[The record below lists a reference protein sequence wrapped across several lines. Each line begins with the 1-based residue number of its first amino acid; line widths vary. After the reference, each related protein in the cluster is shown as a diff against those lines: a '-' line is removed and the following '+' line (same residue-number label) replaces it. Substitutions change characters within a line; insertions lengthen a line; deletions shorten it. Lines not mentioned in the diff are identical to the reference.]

1 MSYYNQIK
9 NCLCGNYTGGAKEA
23 NSVIDTIKN
32 NKKEIMKEYEDIR
45 NLSQDELISK
55 IIALEALQTEQNK
68 KLEKALDEKRKAN
81 RALEGALA
89 EKKGELM
96 IRKDIEVFNLLNLY
110 RFFNKYDEGLLYHP
124 DEDKRKKDEEGN
136 FIIDKAL
143 YEFDPLFSAFDKNID
158 NYRPH
163 QQRFIKDWSVSAQEL
178 VIMYYGVGTGKTLIA
193 ITAAEEYVRLNIKS
207 YVYFLMPSSL
217 ILNTILEMFKFGID
231 PTIKDD
237 EGNNIYNF
245 ISYAQLLRTKY
256 DFKDNSLLIVD
267 EIHNL
272 RNLYTQEINIKVSAR
287 KWKPSGNYSLVG
299 SVLAEQLLDNS
310 HNFIRKIFMTGTL
323 FVNSSKDLEPIISIG
338 YNKRPLL
345 KLDKDEYNTIMTNE
359 DAFKDYYEGLV
370 SFYRISGDEKKRM
383 PSVFYYFEMI
393 NMPPATNTE
402 KKAKDPYF
410 INSRT
415 EGAEEKIMWI
425 IQFLK
430 QHAGEKTLIF
440 AQFIDRSLRPL
451 TKTLEYMNMDFVIIT
466 GELSQEEKMEAV
478 GRYNRDE
485 VKILLFS
492 LAIKEGISFKETDN
506 FIVYNPYWNYAIL
519 EQVIARGIRLNSHKK
534 GFKSMINVYLLCVAD
549 NKNKTPDK
557 HFYNNPIEW
566 GEMAKE
572 IMDKD
577 IKTLKFEKNEKGEL
591 KTPFH
596 YNFGSRDIDLYNRM
610 FNKQAEINDFEGRIF
625 KLPSFEEVNN
635 NENSEF
641 IKIYNEAL
649 LDYQRANGKLPTN
662 KQMIELKRNLYREFY
677 QGVVSET
684 NNKIKRFTDDTNYK
698 TSRNPDLQDI
708 ADFTNYPDLEDEIRK
723 LLSKDAPLDKI
734 FEKFGI
740 DKTMITTFQANFTP
754 LDQVRNLIELS
765 GIKSNNKDKIKIL
778 EGTAGIGNM
787 VAGLMEL
794 NNKQNFMVDC
804 NELNKVFYQIGKV
817 LYEDLD
823 NVYWYNNDFLNYV
836 SKYNYDYIIGN
847 PPFNLRTTIKGQDK
861 TLYDIDFIEKAYNM
875 LSDDGILAF
884 IISSRFQRDQTQHFK
899 NFNTYIDEIKKVD
912 ADNVIIEPL
921 ETGFKKDKGLAKEME
936 TNYGMV
942 YIIIKKLPSYFMDLS
957 KPQNAIYDTN
967 DRIARQ
973 QELRNEKMIKG
984 MNEKKPRKKKS
995 NEGIEE
1001 NEEDNEIQPKVIKK
1015 KKETKAQIEAKKKE
1029 LDDKIKESIIQE
1041 ATPPKAE
1048 EKFINK
1054 EFFNKEIQTKLNK
1067 KIDENY
1073 KRLEKY
1079 FKDDKEL
1086 KDKTDEFIKETIDNR
1101 YKRYLIQ
1108 KEKNENNSSLTDEQK
1123 IKETKED
1130 ERIMVR
1136 KIDASVNN
1144 YIESI
1149 IDMIRKEKIEKQQ
1162 MEEKLSRIHK
1172 KQEEEAKAAEEKAKA
1187 KAKEKADKAKA
1198 KAAEAKPKAKADESS
1213 KEAKAERLKQYN
1225 EYRNDEN
1232 YLRYLEQIKEL
1243 EKELNNLKKIDTSLL
1258 KPKPRALTIHNNK
1271 IKKIKEEIEN
1281 KQGSMSN
1288 VIIKYRNKY
1297 LHAIYDDIL

>member
-1 MSYYNQIK
+1 MSFYNQIK
-9 NCLCGNYTGGAKEA
+9 DCLCGNYIGGAKDA
-23 NSVIDTIKN
+23 NSVIETIKN

-45 NLSQDELISK
+45 NLSQDELINK

-96 IRKDIEVFNLLNLY
+96 VQKDIEVFNLLNLY

-124 DEDKRKKDEEGN
+124 DEEKRKKDEEGN

-143 YEFDPLFSAFDKNID
+143 YEYDPLFSAFDKNID

-193 ITAAEEYVRLNIKS
+193 ITAAEEYIRLNIKS

-217 ILNTILEMFKFGID
+217 VLNTILEMFKFGID
-231 PTIKDD
+231 PTIKDE

-323 FVNSSKDLEPIISIG
+323 FVNSSQDLEPIISIG

-370 SFYRISGDEKKRM
+370 SFYRISGDEKKKM

-393 NMPPATNTE
+393 NMPSIHIG
-402 KKAKDPYF
+402 KKIDKDPYF
-410 INSRT
+410 INTRT
-415 EGAEEKIMWI
+415 LGAEEKIMWI

-430 QHAGEKTLIF
+430 QHEGEKTLIF
-440 AQFIDRSLRPL
+440 AQFLDRSLKPL
-451 TKTLEYMNMDFVIIT
+451 TKTLEYMKMDFVVIT

-534 GFKSMINVYLLCVAD
+534 GFKSKIDVYLLCVASHAD
-549 NKNKTPDK
+549 KTQEK
-557 HFYNNPIEW
+557 HFYNNPKEW
-566 GEMAKE
+566 GQMAEE
-572 IMDKD
+572 IMNND

-591 KTPFH
+591 KSPFH
-596 YNFGSRDIDLYNRM
+596 IDFGSRDINLYNRM
-610 FNKQAEINDFEGRIF
+610 FNKQGEINDFEGRIL

-649 LDYQRANGKLPTN
+649 LDFQRANGKLPTN

-677 QGVVSET
+677 QGIVSET

-708 ADFTNYPDLEDEIRK
+708 ADFTDYPDLEDDIRK
-723 LLSKDAPLDKI
+723 LLSKDASLDKI

-765 GIKSNNKDKIKIL
+765 GIKSNNKDKIKVL

-794 NNKQNFMVDC
+794 NNKQNFMIDC
-804 NELNKVFYQIGKV
+804 NELNKVFYQVGKV

-847 PPFNLRTTIKGQDK
+847 PPFNLRTTIKGKEK

-899 NFNTYIDEIKKVD
+899 NFNTYLDEIKKVD

-957 KPQNAIYDTN
+957 KPNNAIYDTK
-967 DRIARQ
+967 DRIVKQ
-973 QELRNEKMIKG
+973 QELRTEKMNKD
-984 MNEKKPRKKKS
+984 MKEKKPRKKKS

-1001 NEEDNEIQPKVIKK
+1001 NEEDNEIQPEKVVKK
-1015 KKETKAQIEAKKKE
+1015 KKETKAEIEAKKKE

-1041 ATPPKAE
+1041 AKA
-1048 EKFINK
+1048 K
-1054 EFFNKEIQTKLNK
+1054 
-1067 KIDENY
+1067 
-1073 KRLEKY
+1073 
-1079 FKDDKEL
+1079 
-1086 KDKTDEFIKETIDNR
+1086 
-1101 YKRYLIQ
+1101 
-1108 KEKNENNSSLTDEQK
+1108 
-1123 IKETKED
+1123 
-1130 ERIMVR
+1130 
-1136 KIDASVNN
+1136 
-1144 YIESI
+1144 
-1149 IDMIRKEKIEKQQ
+1149 
-1162 MEEKLSRIHK
+1162 
-1172 KQEEEAKAAEEKAKA
+1172 EEAKAKAEKEEKAKA
-1187 KAKEKADKAKA
+1187 EKERVKQASIEYHKAYKED
-1198 KAAEAKPKAKADESS
+1198 PKYIKLRDE
-1213 KEAKAERLKQYN
+1213 
-1225 EYRNDEN
+1225 
-1232 YLRYLEQIKEL
+1232 
-1243 EKELNNLKKIDTSLL
+1243 EKELNNKLEELNKIDTSKL
-1258 KPKPRALTIHNNK
+1258 KPRALSTHEKKIIE
-1271 IKKIKEEIEN
+1271 IKKELERN
-1281 KQGSMSN
+1281 NNSQGDIVVN
-1288 VIIKYRNKY
+1288 YRLKYQPFTRRR
-1297 LHAIYDDIL
+1297 